1 MATTKTK
8 EHKPI
13 IDDDFLAGIKA
24 ADNVEGKAPATNPTP
39 TPKAAEPGTPAGN
52 TKKVLI
58 TAKVNETTLKAWKQ
72 FCLDNDLTLTDAIKR
87 AMTHYIKDVQSSTIE
102 I

>member
-1 MATTKTK
+1 MATTKIK

-24 ADNVEGKAPATNPTP
+24 ADNVEGKAPATEPTP
-39 TPKAAEPGTPAGN
+39 PRNAGEPAGD

-58 TAKVNETTLKAWKQ
+58 TAKINETTWKAWKL
-72 FCLDNDLTLTDAIKR
+72 FCIEHDTNLTAVIKS
-87 AMTHYIKDVQSSTIE
+87 AMNHYIKNVQSGTVE

>member
-1 MATTKTK
+1 MATTK
-8 EHKPI
+8 ERKPV

-24 ADNVEGKAPATNPTP
+24 ADNVANKTPATNPATP
-39 TPKAAEPGTPAGN
+39 HKAAEPAGD
-52 TKKVLI
+52 TKKSLI
-58 TAKVNETTLKAWKQ
+58 TARVNETTLQAWKQ